1 MHFHTSRWTR
11 TRLSLSAFK
20 RYLMRTNTEF
30 LSQISASTVSTSFDF
45 RDQVKEIDGFQ
56 LKKQNMPFKSIMVD

>member
-1 MHFHTSRWTR
+1 
-11 TRLSLSAFK
+11 
-20 RYLMRTNTEF
+20 MRTNTEF